1 MRIAMV
7 AACAFPALRGSQAL
21 IGELAEDLVDLGHQV
36 HLVTYPAGEPRA
48 PRHGLRI
55 HPRRRKGGGA
65 AVERGWRR
73 LVHDIGLGVNLYRV
87 VRQES
92 IDVIH
97 AHNYEA
103 PLCAYVT
110 RWLTGVPVVYHTHNA
125 LSDELQTYV
134 GGSFLQALARR
145 IGGLL
150 DRQVPRRADFTIA
163 LTPDLQLF
171 LLSCGV
177 EAGKVAV
184 LPPGVA
190 VGAEPPALAD
200 SGRVEFVVA
209 YAGNLDP
216 YQDLGVLFQGFLDF
230 RRQVQNASLLIITH
244 EVDWRRRAGWRLEE
258 LVVRGFARVV
268 VSPTFADVR
277 SRLEGADVLACP
289 RSSWSGYPIKLL
301 NYMATGRPVV
311 AAQGSAKGIL
321 NGETGLV
328 FRDRDPGHL
337 AQQLHRLHGDPVL
350 RQRLGAGA
358 RAALSKNHD
367 RKKIASETARIHARL
382 CSRCSRRPLR
392 GRGRGSRPWRRLKAL
407 LVRRIGALS
416 SVRTTR

>member
-1 MRIAMV
+1 MV
-7 AACAFPALRGSQAL
+7 AACAFPAMRGSQAL

-36 HLVTYPAGEPRA
+36 HLVTYPAGQPRE

-55 HPRRRKGGGA
+55 HPQRRKEDGA

-87 VRQES
+87 VRRES

-103 PLCAYVT
+103 PLCAYIT

-125 LSDELQTYV
+125 LSDELQSYV
-134 GGSFLQALARR
+134 GGSFLRSLARR
-145 IGGLL
+145 IGGVL

-163 LTPDLQLF
+163 LTTDLRLF

-184 LPPGVA
+184 LSPGIV
-190 VGAEPPALAD
+190 VGAEPPVSAD

-216 YQDLGVLFQGFLDF
+216 YQDLDVLFQGFLHF
-230 RRQVQNASLLIITH
+230 RRQVQNASLLFITH
-244 EVDWRRRAGWRLEE
+244 ETDWRRRAGWRLEE
-258 LVVRGFARVV
+258 LVVRGLARVV

-277 SRLEGADVLACP
+277 HRLEGADVLVCP

-311 AAQGSAKGIL
+311 AAEGSAKGIVD
-321 NGETGLV
+321 GETGVV

-337 AQQLHRLHGDPVL
+337 AQQLGRLYGDPGL
-350 RQRLGAGA
+350 RQRLGVGA
-358 RAALSKNHD
+358 RVSLSKNND

-382 CSRCSRRPLR
+382 YSRCSRRPLR
-392 GRGRGSRPWRRLKAL
+392 GCGRGSRVWRRLKAL
-407 LVRRIGALS
+407 RVRRIGALF
-416 SVRTTR
+416 SVSTTR